1 MNQPLIKQNIISKE
15 EQKMNKKE
23 LKKAFEHVT
32 AIPQLMVGTTEE
44 KTAIYVSSMKSHF
57 DGLGVDYDP
66 AEITTFVKEKMQELD
81 NTGTKVSL

>member
-1 MNQPLIKQNIISKE
+1 
-15 EQKMNKKE
+15 MNKKE
-23 LKKAFEHVT
+23 LEKAFEHVT

-81 NTGTKVSL
+81 NAGTKVSL

>member
-1 MNQPLIKQNIISKE
+1 MT
-15 EQKMNKKE
+15 KKE
-23 LKKAFEHVT
+23 LEKAFEHVS

-66 AEITTFVKEKMQELD
+66 AEIISFVKEKMQALD
-81 NTGTKVSL
+81 QAGTKFPL